1 MEDEKNEVLK
11 QAVSELI
18 PPDESEQYISK
29 RLAKMEL
36 SQLRKSKG
44 ISQKELSKVSGLSVQ
59 CISDI
64 ESANSGNPTL
74 RSIVKYLECL
84 GYEIAFQKKNI

>member
-1 MEDEKNEVLK
+1 MEDEK
-11 QAVSELI
+11 I
-18 PPDESEQYISK
+18 ESEIITPDPLDEFISK
-29 RLAKMEL
+29 RLTKMEL
-36 SQLRKSKG
+36 GLLRKAKG
-44 ISQKELSKVSGLSVQ
+44 ISQKEMSKISGLSTQ

-84 GYEIAFQKKNI
+84 GYEIAFKKKDL